1 MDNKKKLIEKIE
13 DAWEVLKGTKIAE
26 EITPISP
33 NVKTD
38 PTAQKNQSE
47 PAQAK
52 DEPQDALKEV
62 FPIADD
68 TISSPQVLPKTDKA
82 VASEEQELMEQ
93 EAKEDAPATLIE
105 DKKQD
110 TEPDTTPAP
119 SSIKGTDKDT
129 QTQDFNNPEVRV
141 KTSIDIDDNSFIV
154 GMSIQGRSHIGAGT
168 ACQDFHSFTTL
179 APGWYLAITSDGAGS
194 ARESA
199 RGSKANCESAS
210 KLVTHLVNERK
221 WIETNYLPSDKEWY
235 IEIRNIFEMIQE
247 LIIRK
252 VGSTESMN
260 AQASGEPLKP
270 RDFNATII
278 LLLMTPRG
286 MLTAHIGDGRMGY
299 LSATNEWIPLMTPH
313 KGDEASETVF
323 IPNNW
328 NRQMQVPIFTM
339 SNAFLPDTKVI
350 EERPKAFVLMSDG
363 CENFTWQCTAY
374 DKEKQKYYDPNLP
387 FEGFLNPL
395 IDEMNAIK
403 ECDKRVERLIDIIN
417 IGTTEARKEQDDRT
431 LLLGVFN

>member
-13 DAWEVLKGTKIAE
+13 DAWDVLKGTKIAE
-26 EITPISP
+26 EVSP
-33 NVKTD
+33 V
-38 PTAQKNQSE
+38 
-47 PAQAK
+47 
-52 DEPQDALKEV
+52 
-62 FPIADD
+62 ADD
-68 TISSPQVLPKTDKA
+68 TIASPQVMPETDKA
-82 VASEEQELMEQ
+82 VASEEQEPMEQ
-93 EAKEDAPATLIE
+93 DAKEDAPATLPE
-105 DKKQD
+105 DKKQE
-110 TEPDTTPAP
+110 TEPDTTSAP
-119 SSIKGTDKDT
+119 SSVEETDKDT

-210 KLVTHLVNERK
+210 KLVTHLVKERK

-252 VGSTESMN
+252 VATTEPMD

-278 LLLMTPRG
+278 LLLMTPKG

-299 LSATNEWIPLMTPH
+299 LSAADEWIPLMTPH

-374 DKEKQKYYDPNLP
+374 NKEEQKYYDPNLP
-387 FEGFLNPL
+387 FGGFLNPL

-417 IGTTEARKEQDDRT
+417 TGTSEARKEQDDRT

>member
-26 EITPISP
+26 VITPTSP
-33 NVKTD
+33 NVQID
-38 PTAQKNQSE
+38 PTVQNAE
-47 PAQAK
+47 PIQAK
-52 DEPQDALKEV
+52 DGPQNTPEEV
-62 FPIADD
+62 SPIADNV
-68 TISSPQVLPKTDKA
+68 IASPQIQSETDKT
-82 VASEEQELMEQ
+82 VSVEEQEQ
-93 EAKEDAPATLIE
+93 KDIKEDVPIQLPE
-105 DKKQD
+105 DKKQEV
-110 TEPDTTPAP
+110 EPDTTSAP
-119 SSIKGTDKDT
+119 SSIEEAEKDI
-129 QTQDFNNPEVRV
+129 QTQHFNNPEVRI

-210 KLVTHLVNERK
+210 KLVTHLVKERK

-235 IEIRNIFEMIQE
+235 IEIRNIFEIIQE

-252 VGSTESMN
+252 VSTEPMD
-260 AQASGEPLKP
+260 AKASGEPLKP

-278 LLLMTPRG
+278 LLLMTPKG

-299 LSATNEWIPLMTPH
+299 LSAADEWIPLMTPH

-339 SNAFLPDTKVI
+339 SNVFLPDTKVI

-374 DKEKQKYYDPNLP
+374 NKEEQKYYDPNLP
-387 FEGFLNPL
+387 FGGFLNPL

-417 IGTTEARKEQDDRT
+417 IGTSEARKEQDDRT